1 MKRFFLSSLHTHWI
15 PLSRR
20 FAQFSE
26 RLSGRP
32 LLEQKLSKRQS
43 IVSGG
48 LLLAGG
54 LLVAGVGEIGPRS
67 FRQAA
72 IAVPETQ
79 IARGSEPWQIASFPV
94 ENFQA
99 YTSPYGYRGSGFHYG
114 IDIAAPTGSYIRN
127 WWEGRVVEVS
137 DDSACGTSVVIESGD
152 WTHVYCHMQG
162 YVTTDR
168 GRRVFVDGAGGVRIV
183 EGQELYTGDR
193 IGRVGMTGRTT
204 GPHLHWGMRYQGDWV
219 DPGLVLQAMADGQ
232 RRASLPR

>member
-1 MKRFFLSSLHTHWI
+1 MKRTLLSSLQSA
-15 PLSRR
+15 LVDFSRQR
-20 FAQFSE
+20 RAAYGS
-26 RLSGRP
+26 
-32 LLEQKLSKRQS
+32 LL
-43 IVSGG
+43 I
-48 LLLAGG
+48 AGG
-54 LLVAGVGEIGPRS
+54 LVAFGLSEVAPQS

-72 IAVPETQ
+72 IALPTEASIELADAQ
-79 IARGSEPWQIASFPV
+79 LARGSEPWQIASFPV

-99 YTSPYGYRGSGFHYG
+99 YTSAYGYRGSGFHYG

-168 GRRVFVDGAGGVRIV
+168 GRNVFVDGSGGLRIA
-183 EGQELYTGDR
+183 EGQEMYTGDR

-204 GPHLHWGMRYQGDWV
+204 GPHLHWGMRYHGEWV

-232 RRASLPR
+232 RRASR

>member
-1 MKRFFLSSLHTHWI
+1 MKSSLSSSLKT
-15 PLSRR
+15 PLS
-20 FAQFSE
+20 E
-26 RLSGRP
+26 ITRLRDHFCAP
-32 LLEQKLSKRQS
+32 ARAT
-43 IVSGG
+43 VYAG

-54 LLVAGVGEIGPRS
+54 LAVVGASEMAPSTLRQPAVADA
-67 FRQAA
+67 QL
-72 IAVPETQ
+72 
-79 IARGSEPWQIASFPV
+79 ARGSEPWVVASFPV

-127 WWEGRVVEVS
+127 WWDGRVIEVS
-137 DDSACGTSVVIESGD
+137 DEGACGTSVIIQSGD

-168 GRRVFVDGAGGVRIV
+168 GRSVFVDGPGGLRIV
-183 EGQELYTGDR
+183 EGQDLYTGDR

-232 RRASLPR
+232 RRAALAQ

>member
-1 MKRFFLSSLHTHWI
+1 MAVSKKKRRFFV
-15 PLSRR
+15 
-20 FAQFSE
+20 A
-26 RLSGRP
+26 
-32 LLEQKLSKRQS
+32 
-43 IVSGG
+43 

-54 LLVAGVGEIGPRS
+54 LLAFGFSDVGPQS
-67 FRQAA
+67 LRQPA
-72 IAVPETQ
+72 IAQSGEQ
-79 IARGSEPWQIASFPV
+79 LARGSQPWQVASFPV

-127 WWEGRVVEVS
+127 WWEGRVIEVS
-137 DDSACGTSVVIESGD
+137 DDSACGTSVVVESGD

-168 GRRVFVDGAGGVRIV
+168 GRKVFVDSSGGVRIV
-183 EGQELYTGDR
+183 EGQDIYTGDR

-232 RRASLPR
+232 RRASR